1 MRCPNCGMDI
11 VIATHLC
18 PHCGYEH
25 DFDGAI
31 EKRRDIPE
39 PWELTPGR
47 AWKRRQRR
55 ERAAS
60 VWAENRAGRE
70 KVPERE
76 FAVRESYARRSGSG
90 GALMHVLCLVSFGI
104 MALLLFGSALLL
116 YTGIYYDAIGA
127 GSAEYIYYQLP
138 ELRDLDQLLCIGLGI
153 SGLFALAAAGKL
165 LKKDPAAARS
175 FYVAAALFAGV
186 SLVYDF
192 LIMVE
197 FDAMDQFGGTLSGL
211 IAFAIYVGIVA
222 LHFRLNRRLYGG

>member
-76 FAVRESYARRSGSG
+76 FAVRESSARRSGSG

-165 LKKDPAAARS
+165 LKKD
-175 FYVAAALFAGV
+175 AAALFAGV

-197 FDAMDQFGGTLSGL
+197 FGATDQFGGTLSGL

>member
-76 FAVRESYARRSGSG
+76 FAVRESSARRSGSG

-138 ELRDLDQLLCIGLGI
+138 ELPLRARRRRKASQKRPCGRAQLLCRCRALRRSQPRLRLPHYGGI
-153 SGLFALAAAGKL
+153 RRDGPVRRNAQRAHRLRDICRHSG
-165 LKKDPAAARS
+165 
-175 FYVAAALFAGV
+175 AALPA
-186 SLVYDF
+186 
-192 LIMVE
+192 E
-197 FDAMDQFGGTLSGL
+197 PP
-211 IAFAIYVGIVA
+211 A
-222 LHFRLNRRLYGG
+222 LRRLRELFPLPPV

>member
-76 FAVRESYARRSGSG
+76 FAVRESSARRSGSG

-116 YTGIYYDAIGA
+116 YTGIYSSTTSSLWWNSARRTSSAERSA
-127 GSAEYIYYQLP
+127 GSSPSRYMSA
-138 ELRDLDQLLCIGLGI
+138 
-153 SGLFALAAAGKL
+153 
-165 LKKDPAAARS
+165 
-175 FYVAAALFAGV
+175 
-186 SLVYDF
+186 
-192 LIMVE
+192 
-197 FDAMDQFGGTLSGL
+197 
-211 IAFAIYVGIVA
+211 
-222 LHFRLNRRLYGG
+222 

>member
-76 FAVRESYARRSGSG
+76 FAVRESSARRSGSG

-138 ELRDLDQLLCIGLGI
+138 
-153 SGLFALAAAGKL
+153 
-165 LKKDPAAARS
+165 
-175 FYVAAALFAGV
+175 
-186 SLVYDF
+186 
-192 LIMVE
+192 
-197 FDAMDQFGGTLSGL
+197 
-211 IAFAIYVGIVA
+211 
-222 LHFRLNRRLYGG
+222 